1 MAKTAAQLD
10 RDIAHALVGGP
21 AKRWVHR
28 TVAQEFDV
36 PEDVVRRIYAA
47 VQAAKKQGLR
57 GGYAVDLVER
67 MVGRRLIG
75 DEYGVEKRARQHLQY
90 DPETGYGGPE
100 PRGES
105 AEPMRAHDEKMVLT
119 ARQLADRAERTIK
132 TVMDRLATSSWDE
145 RKDPA
150 LLQQAAGEL
159 DAAADAFEEAG
170 PRFNVRAGTLRKRA
184 ELARSGHYRKLL
196 TYAA

>member
-10 RDIAHALVGGP
+10 QEISRALVASP

-28 TVAQEFDV
+28 TVAREFDV

-47 VQAAKKQGLR
+47 VQTAKKQELR
-57 GGYAVDLVER
+57 GGYAVDLIER
-67 MVGRRLIG
+67 MVGRRLING
-75 DEYGVEKRARQHLQY
+75 EYAVAKRAKAHLQY
-90 DPETGYGGPE
+90 NPEGGYQGSE
-100 PRGES
+100 PRGEA
-105 AEPMRAHDEKMVLT
+105 AEPMRAYDEKMVLK
-119 ARQLADRAERTIK
+119 ARQLADRAEGTIT
-132 TVMDRLATSSWDE
+132 TVMKRLATSDWDS

-184 ELARSGHYRKLL
+184 DLARRGHYRKLL